1 MWHFWAKPAVLSVN
15 CYFLPLTRF
24 IFKFFHCKYIF
35 TAQKK
40 EVKDVFHFSR
50 KNKLD
55 WKTNCNGKSWTQ
67 QTRHILFRLTINSTV
82 RYSHWSSNF
91 FIFNSCIIFCMFP
104 SLRLFYRL
112 HEKNI
117 CNLIGWEKC
126 NIGRIFTLLSILG
139 TLWLNKKKIQHSN
152 SVAEK

>member
-104 SLRLFYRL
+104 SLRLLFY
-112 HEKNI
+112 
-117 CNLIGWEKC
+117 
-126 NIGRIFTLLSILG
+126 
-139 TLWLNKKKIQHSN
+139 KKISAIWL
-152 SVAEK
+152 AERSTILAVFLLCFQYWYSLTE